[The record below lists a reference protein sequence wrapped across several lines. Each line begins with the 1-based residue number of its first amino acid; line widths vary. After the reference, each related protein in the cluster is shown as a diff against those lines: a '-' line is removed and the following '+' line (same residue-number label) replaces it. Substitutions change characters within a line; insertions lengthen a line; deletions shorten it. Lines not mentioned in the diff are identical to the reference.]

1 MKDLWSVL
9 APVGHHM
16 SLKHL
21 SGQTLAVDLSIWVC
35 ETQGVKKMQ
44 GVVTKPHLRYM
55 KGPIIQVYA
64 SFFLPHYF
72 DQCMHV
78 FILCDAFTKYDLF
91 SGGYLCQNIKHV
103 QLY

>member
-1 MKDLWSVL
+1 MGVKDLWSVL

-55 KGPIIQVYA
+55 KGPITQVYA

-72 DQCMHV
+72 DQCM
-78 FILCDAFTKYDLF
+78 YLF
-91 SGGYLCQNIKHV
+91 YVMLLPNMIFFLGDIYVKTSNMCNY
-103 QLY
+103 